1 MKDWISFLDKY
12 CIDNDL
18 TVLSLKYK
26 ENFNLIRSNTINGKF
41 ISVKVRYVKDKEV
54 GLLWVFWEWDL
65 PMATLKSAMEP
76 TEYEVAIIAR
86 QIDVWIKDEKR
97 HLLLRDEFAKD
108 GSKAWEELIV
118 KNISMPN
125 DSYALASKFYQLK
138 KKFDEKWKTKKENIV

>member
-1 MKDWISFLDKY
+1 MKDWISLLDKY

-18 TVLSLKYK
+18 TVLSLHLNK
-26 ENFNLIRSNTINGKF
+26 EILDVRSNTING
-41 ISVKVRYVKDKEV
+41 RYITIKSNKEV

-65 PMATLKSAMEP
+65 PMATLKSAIEP

-86 QIDVWIKDEKR
+86 QIDIWVKNEKR

-138 KKFDEKWKTKKENIV
+138 KNLDKKWKPRKES